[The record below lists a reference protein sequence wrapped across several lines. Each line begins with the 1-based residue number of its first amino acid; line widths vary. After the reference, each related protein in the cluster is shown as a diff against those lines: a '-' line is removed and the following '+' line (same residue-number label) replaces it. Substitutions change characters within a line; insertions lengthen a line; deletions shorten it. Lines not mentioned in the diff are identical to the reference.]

1 MSCSGN
7 IPKGTIFKPSETTPD
22 EYGYVIKG
30 YDNDNQVYICGNI
43 ANHHLEMAGT
53 PFPCEFIEKVI
64 NEPWQLKPIK
74 KKKKKKKKSSKKKK
88 ASKKKASKKK

>member
-22 EYGYVIKG
+22 EYGYVIKR
-30 YDNDNQVYICGNI
+30 YDNQLYFCGNI
-43 ANHHLEMAGT
+43 ANHHSDMPGT

-64 NEPWQLKPIK
+64 NEPWQIKSIK
-74 KKKKKKKKSSKKKK
+74 KKKKSSKKKKKKSSKKKS
-88 ASKKKASKKK
+88 SKKK